1 MNCITEPNLKSATW
15 PRLGD
20 SMTQSKENKLTHID
34 SSGRARMVDVTS
46 KLDTERLAI
55 AKGTVKMLPET
66 FRLIK
71 KGQMAKG
78 DVLAVAQVAGI
89 SAAKQTPHLIPMC
102 HPIAI
107 GSVVMD
113 FELIVPDTVEITA
126 TVKCTGKTGVEMEAV
141 TAVSISAVT
150 IYDMCKAVD
159 RSMVIENV
167 RLVKKSGGKSGTITL
182 E

>member
-1 MNCITEPNLKSATW
+1 
-15 PRLGD
+15 
-20 SMTQSKENKLTHID
+20 
-34 SSGRARMVDVTS
+34 MVDVTQ
-46 KLDTERLAI
+46 KPDTERIAV
-55 AKGTVKMLPET
+55 AKGTVKMQPET
-66 FRLIK
+66 FQLIK

-107 GSVVMD
+107 DSVAMD
-113 FELIVPDTVEITA
+113 FELKEPDTIEVTA

-141 TAVSISAVT
+141 TAVSIGALT

-159 RSMVIENV
+159 RGMRMENV